1 MLHLMAKNLASEEV
15 TLIVW
20 WRVLSTGLLK
30 TWIYVIE
37 EATLFLT
44 LVSVITRVSDGEEED
59 SMAKA
64 LSC

>member
-1 MLHLMAKNLASEEV
+1 MAKNLALEEV

-20 WRVLSTGLLK
+20 WRVLTTGLLK
-30 TWIYVIE
+30 TWIYVME